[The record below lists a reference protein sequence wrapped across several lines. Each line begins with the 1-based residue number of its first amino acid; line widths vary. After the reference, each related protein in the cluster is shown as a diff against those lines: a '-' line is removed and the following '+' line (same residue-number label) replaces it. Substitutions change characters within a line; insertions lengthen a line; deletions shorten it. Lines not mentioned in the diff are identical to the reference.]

1 MFGSL
6 LILPLTSLALAAASC
21 NASDSHHAKF
31 VSGSTGLQVLT
42 GNTTK
47 SVVIIDHGR
56 EVEGIPS
63 FEVVSHEG
71 DTSLFEISYAKS
83 LTSFSQY
90 MVWNLNSVAW
100 AV

>member
-1 MFGSL
+1 MFGFL
-6 LILPLTSLALAAASC
+6 FIFPLTSLAVAAASC
-21 NASDSHHAKF
+21 NASNSHHAKF
-31 VSGSTGLQVLT
+31 ISGSTGLQVLT

-47 SVVIIDHGR
+47 FVVIIDHGH

-71 DTSLFEISYAKS
+71 DTSLFEISYAES
-83 LTSFSQY
+83 LASFSQY
-90 MVWNLNSVAW
+90 MVWSLNSVAW